1 MHTILSTLFYLLIL
15 RFRKR
20 VSLELEVIAL
30 RHQLVVLRQSA
41 KKRLLPIIPADR
53 FVWSWLYH
61 VYPHSTQWMN
71 IIQRE
76 TVVSW
81 HCHGYLYY
89 WRCHSRPKGGRR
101 PYRVTGELRRLM
113 FQLYSENPIWG
124 AGRIHGELQKL
135 GHKVSRSSV
144 HPYLKRYPP
153 RPPPGW
159 RTFLQN
165 HMQNA
170 APIGFFVVAAMLFK
184 LLHTMTIVGLNYT
197 GILRENIRTRGGEG
211 VRFMAKSHD
220 QEPGAPLWSQVIP
233 RAAKISLF
241 FNASDQS
248 KVVQPE

>member
-1 MHTILSTLFYLLIL
+1 M
-15 RFRKR
+15 K
-20 VSLELEVIAL
+20 
-30 RHQLVVLRQSA
+30 
-41 KKRLLPIIPADR
+41 
-53 FVWSWLYH
+53 
-61 VYPHSTQWMN
+61 

-144 HPYLKRYPP
+144 HQYLKRYPP

-184 LLHTMTIVGLNYT
+184 LLHTMIIVGLNYT
-197 GILRENIRTRGGEG
+197 GILRENIRTSQEAKVFGSWPSHMIKSQGRRCGHKLSQG
-211 VRFMAKSHD
+211 RQRYRYSSTHQNKAKSC
-220 QEPGAPLWSQVIP
+220 
-233 RAAKISLF
+233 SL
-241 FNASDQS
+241 NS
-248 KVVQPE
+248 